1 MTGALV
7 GLGAAVGILLIWW
20 GIAAPRRA
28 GREPGR
34 WTAGRDALLIDAG
47 LQRAS
52 STHLLLIQ
60 VGALLLTATI
70 ILLLTSSVSIA
81 LIFGGFAFLAPP
93 ALVRRM
99 RARRQSDLRAVWPE
113 AIDQLSS
120 AVRAGM
126 AIPEALAALS
136 VRGPVAL
143 RPAFE
148 QFGADYRASGRFGQ
162 CLDDLKDRLAD
173 PVGDRVCETLR
184 VTREVGGTEVGSV
197 LRTLSRF
204 MREEGRVRAELE
216 SRQQTTVNGARLAV
230 AAPWLVLLLLG
241 TQSATLAAYDT
252 PLGLTILGVGAG
264 VCVVAYRMMMRLGR
278 LPREH
283 RVLR

>member
-1 MTGALV
+1 MTGASV
-7 GLGAAVGILLIWW
+7 GLAAAIGVLLIWW
-20 GIAAPRRA
+20 GIAAPQSA
-28 GREPGR
+28 TREPGR
-34 WTAGRDALLIDAG
+34 WVAGRDALLVDAG
-47 LQRAS
+47 LPRMT
-52 STHLLLIQ
+52 STYLLLIQ
-60 VGALLLTATI
+60 IGALLLTATV
-70 ILLLTSSVSIA
+70 ILLLTTSVSIA
-81 LIFGGFAFLAPP
+81 VVFGVFAFFAPP

-99 RARRQSDLRAVWPE
+99 RARRHSDLRAVWPE

-126 AIPEALAALS
+126 AIPEALSALA
-136 VRGPVAL
+136 VRGPAQL

-148 QFGADYRASGRFGQ
+148 QFAADYRASGRFGQ

-252 PLGLTILGVGAG
+252 PLGLTILGIGAA
-264 VCVVAYRMMMRLGR
+264 VCLVAYRMMMRLGR
-278 LPREH
+278 LPREQ